1 MINRKYLD
9 MRMFG
14 ARRADPE
21 DFDPNAWKREL
32 RTAKEI
38 MRRLKRQPGVLLAD
52 DTGLGKTWVA
62 ALAALAIGINGGRV
76 LVLVPNKTMISK
88 WEKDLYKVRS
98 LLWDDSPVRIRL
110 DARRIREKNIA
121 LATHHQFFQDNF
133 PNATADLLIVDE
145 AHRSKGDESMFR
157 KKLKGQHKNFQ
168 GFLFLTATPFS
179 ISVKELISI
188 INLVA
193 DENDAKRESIKAF
206 AKFAIEVQKGECN
219 KDIDGA
225 EECWNCAVSE
235 LKPWVIRHTIANL
248 GRDEKKIFGKRIDWE
263 IIVPP
268 ADEKNIEILVRVDRL
283 LNMKGGAKEINGI
296 RGSDPRFHV
305 GWYYLRHLLAD
316 DLRKMDT
323 QNKLPEVLKE
333 KNECVLKHV
342 KNVGVIGKHH
352 IHEIREKLKKIDQ
365 HPKVNAVVDEVAR
378 RVVED
383 REKVVVFCHHIA
395 TMHEVADALVKN
407 IKPTANLQKRNGRA
421 FKKLWSDVWN
431 NLLEKDPYLKD
442 KGELR
447 QAVLKWTVCPAFRRQ
462 VASWLPLNKLESEKD
477 LKDALRTTPVHG
489 MTNNKVPSILKAVL
503 ELAHPERHLLNNTEN
518 KEKEDEKETTP
529 KIFDHIHTPW
539 DPVTTAQSE
548 DLDAQIALF
557 NTPFGP
563 DVLVATDRLS
573 EGIDLHKCCR
583 LLVHYEFDPSPIRI
597 RQREGRIRRIKG
609 WAQRIGEPIE
619 YAYPIFSKTRDE
631 LLVRIVKDRL
641 ERFDLLLGGASNVD
655 IDNIDNEAGRNP
667 DTNLLE
673 LLKKRI
679 GDDAVKCLA
688 VYC

>member
-9 MRMFG
+9 LRMFG
-14 ARRADPE
+14 AKRADPE

-38 MRRLKRQPGVLLAD
+38 MRRLKTQPGVLLAD

-62 ALAALAIGINGGRV
+62 ALAALSIGINGGRV
-76 LVLVPNKTMISK
+76 LVLVPNKTMVSK

-145 AHRSKGDESMFR
+145 AHRSKDDESMFR
-157 KKLKGQHKNFQ
+157 KKLKGQRKNFQ

-206 AKFAIEVQKGECN
+206 AKFAMEVQKGECN

-248 GRDEKKIFGKRIDWE
+248 GGDEKKIFGKRIDWE

-283 LNMKGGAKEINGI
+283 LNMQGGAKEINGI

-316 DLRKMDT
+316 DLRKMDA

-342 KNVGVIGKHH
+342 KNVGVIGEHH

-395 TMHEVADALVKN
+395 TMHEVAAAMRNHFRRPDKLLKN
-407 IKPTANLQKRNGRA
+407 DSKA
-421 FKKLWSDVWN
+421 FKTMWSSVWAT
-431 NLLEKDPYLKD
+431 LLKQHLKKKDD
-442 KGELR
+442 LR
-447 QAVLKWTVCPAFRRQ
+447 AVQEWVGSPAFRKQ
-462 VASWLPLNKLESEKD
+462 VASWFTSKPESEQD
-477 LKDALRTTPVHG
+477 WKDALRKTPVRG
-489 MTNNKVPSILKAVL
+489 MIGKQVPTILKAVL
-503 ELAHPERHLLNNTEN
+503 ELAHPERHLDINEEN
-518 KEKEDEKETTP
+518 MEAEKETIP
-529 KIFDHIHTPW
+529 MIFSHTSW
-539 DPVTTAQSE
+539 ALVTTAQSE

-609 WAQRIGEPIE
+609 WAQRIGKPIE
-619 YAYPIFSKTRDE
+619 YAYPTFSNTRDE

-641 ERFDLLLGGASNVD
+641 ERFDLLLGGASSVD
-655 IDNIDNEAGRNP
+655 IGNIDNEAGRNP